1 MSTDTDTVPLPGPA
15 SGAASVTPPPPPER
29 PAGRPG
35 SSPLGWVLRTPGD
48 LLYLLTGL
56 PVAVASAV
64 VGWVLSSL
72 VTGLAST
79 VVLLPLALLVLLA
92 TLACAR
98 GFAHL
103 ERFRLSWAGERIPAP
118 APAGS
123 ALTPPAPN
131 RTGLWWRW
139 WDWLRDGQLWLDLL
153 HGAIAIALAT
163 ITWTTTVVWLVTG
176 VAGVSYWAWGE
187 RLEAAAGPGTVTIS
201 GITELP
207 GVWEVVVGAVLLV
220 TLVPVARGLVLA
232 HAAFARGT
240 IGNTSVRALAQRV
253 DVLTASRAAASDAEA
268 AALRSLERDLH
279 DGPQQRLVRLE
290 MDLAAAQRRLAAGDA
305 EAAAATVGEARQQA
319 QEALAELRALSRGI
333 APPVLVDRGLVAAV
347 ESLASRSA
355 VPAVVH
361 ADMGPSLEGRRL
373 PSAVERT
380 AYFVVAE
387 ALTNAAKH
395 SGARAVVVDLRGE
408 PQPEATWLVVRVE
421 DDGAGGADPD
431 SSAGTGLR
439 GLKARAESVDGAL
452 TVASP
457 AGGPTVVEARLP
469 LR

>member
-1 MSTDTDTVPLPGPA
+1 MSTATDTVPLPP
-15 SGAASVTPPPPPER
+15 SGAAPVTPPPPP
-29 PAGRPG
+29 PAGPVPGRGG

-56 PVAVASAV
+56 PVAIASAV

-79 VVLLPLALLVLLA
+79 VVLLPVALLVLLA

-103 ERFRLSWAGERIPAP
+103 ERFRLSWTGERIPAP

-123 ALTPPAPN
+123 PLTPPAPN
-131 RTGLWWRW
+131 RTGRWWRW

-163 ITWTTTVVWLVTG
+163 LTWSITVAWLVTG
-176 VAGVSYWAWGE
+176 LAGVSYWAWGE
-187 RLEAAAGPGTVTIS
+187 RAEAAAGPGSITIA
-201 GITELP
+201 GITGLP
-207 GVWEVVVGAVLLV
+207 VAWQVVVGVVLLV
-220 TLVPVARGLVLA
+220 TLVPVARGLAFA

-240 IGNTSVRALAQRV
+240 IGNSSVRALAQRV
-253 DVLTASRAAASDAEA
+253 EVLTASRAAASDAEA

-305 EAAAATVGEARQQA
+305 DAAATTVGEARLQA

-361 ADMGPSLEGRRL
+361 ADLGPSLEGRRL

-421 DDGAGGADPD
+421 DDGVGGADPD
-431 SSAGTGLR
+431 SATGTGLR
-439 GLKARAESVDGAL
+439 GLRARAESVDGAL
-452 TVASP
+452 TVSSP
-457 AGGPTVVEARLP
+457 ASGPTVVEARLP